1 MQPSITRR
9 ASVALEPY
17 HACVYFVPE
26 AQEAYAG
33 LGLKGGWM
41 GYFASRSSAMGA
53 VAPGVVTATFF
64 GFAPAMVER
73 AIPDA
78 WGIAA
83 PETVAGAR
91 YQAMDQALRRVLGD
105 LAHGPAVAEAAGL
118 AVESLDGVD
127 PAGRPLGAAWLARPV
142 PDEPHLALWHALT
155 VLREHRGDGHVSVLV
170 AEGLHPVE
178 AHITLTRTGRTTD
191 EIVRARRGWSQG
203 EWDAGEAR
211 LRDRGLLDGEGALTD
226 GGLALRDA
234 IELRTDALAL
244 GPWAHLGEERTQ
256 RLIDLATPLVDA
268 IVAESFP
275 YPNPMGLAP
284 R

>member
-9 ASVALEPY
+9 ASIALEPY

-26 AQEAYAG
+26 PAEAYAG

-41 GYFASRSSAMGA
+41 GYFASRSAAMGA

-64 GFAPAMVER
+64 GFAPWMAEK
-73 AIPDA
+73 ALPAA
-78 WGIAA
+78 WDIAR
-83 PETVAGAR
+83 PEQVVAAR
-91 YQAMDQALRRVLGD
+91 YAAMDRALRRVLGD
-105 LAHGPAVAEAAGL
+105 LAHGPAVVEAAAL
-118 AVESLDGVD
+118 AVESLHGVEG
-127 PAGRPLGAAWLARPV
+127 AGRPLGAAWLAQAV
-142 PDEPHLALWHALT
+142 PEEPHLALWHALT
-155 VLREHRGDGHVSVLV
+155 VLREHRGDGHVGVLV

-178 AHITLTRTGRTTD
+178 AHITMTRTGRSTD
-191 EIVRARRGWSQG
+191 EIVRARRGWSQE

-211 LRDRGLLDGEGALTD
+211 LRDRGLLDADGALTD

-234 IELRTDALAL
+234 IELRTDELAI
-244 GPWAHLGEERTQ
+244 GPWAHLGEERTA

-275 YPNPMGLAP
+275 YPNPMGLPP